1 MLDLQIDVN
10 KYYKIGLGLL
20 VGKFLPLLVI
30 LSLAILIGI
39 SSLADR
45 LWLAILL
52 FLIAAP
58 VIWQVFKV
66 GKRLLAYFTIGRYL
80 KVTIGKDDV
89 TGTGALGKPIAF
101 KKSEILHV
109 IFDEP
114 VDTCVATFTLKR
126 PAFKAFGKARHVIYD
141 FYLTEQ
147 SYKDLKKQ
155 FSYRWGGSIR
165 TTQVKGK
172 DVLAWRDEK

>member
-1 MLDLQIDVN
+1 MLSLNIDTK
-10 KYYKIGLGLL
+10 KYHKIGWIMV

-30 LSLAILIGI
+30 LTLTLLGGVASLEGH
-39 SSLADR
+39 

-52 FLIAAP
+52 FLVAAP

-66 GKRLLAYFTIGRYL
+66 AKRLIAYFTVSRYL
-80 KVTIGKDDV
+80 KINVGKDDV
-89 TGTGALGKPIAF
+89 TGTGALGKPISF
-101 KKSEILHV
+101 KKNEIVTV

-114 VDTCVATFTLKR
+114 MDTYVATFTLKR
-126 PAFKAFGKARHVIYD
+126 ASFKALGKARHVIYD
-141 FYLTEQ
+141 FYLTEE
-147 SYKDLKKQ
+147 SFKDLKKL

-165 TTQVKGK
+165 TTSIKGK